1 MLKDKKEDFIK
12 MKEFCKV
19 RLEHL
24 HKKQD
29 ECANQEK
36 KLQELERRKT
46 MLKSSVAELDK
57 FCREEKG
64 VNPDESSGL
73 EYAVHELE
81 RQVAQRRK
89 DLDEANAIV
98 WKTEQDL
105 SK

>member
-1 MLKDKKEDFIK
+1 MFKDKKDDLIK

-36 KLQELERRKT
+36 KLQELDRKKT

-64 VNPDESSGL
+64 VNPDEASGL
-73 EYAVHELE
+73 EYVVHELE
-81 RQVAQRRK
+81 RQVAQTRK
-89 DLDEANAIV
+89 ALDEANAVV